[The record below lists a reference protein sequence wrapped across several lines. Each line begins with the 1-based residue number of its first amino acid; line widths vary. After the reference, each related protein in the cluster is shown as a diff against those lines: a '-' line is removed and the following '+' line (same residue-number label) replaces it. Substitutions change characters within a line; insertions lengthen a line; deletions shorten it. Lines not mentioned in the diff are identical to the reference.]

1 MRKVLFW
8 EGLAGWPISTPASVF
23 SSNAQKINTLDSFL
37 LLCITLARELLLSPA
52 YRTLRSIRSLF
63 LSVEKLKKM
72 TENNKKHNPGLDLKV
87 FAALVLAASLG
98 IPAFAQSAQTTS
110 PSSPSSPNQSAQVQ
124 TGTSANGM
132 NPNDNSTYATGQPLS
147 TKSNEG
153 FWGHMN
159 PFARKKWV
167 NRQLSPVKDRLNELD
182 QLTAKNANDIKDVDS
197 RAQAGIHQAQN
208 TADQASQTA
217 QQASSTANQ
226 AQTTAQQASD
236 QTSKLNT
243 TVAGLDQYQKVSDTE
258 IRFRPGQ
265 TALNARAKDAL
276 DQIATQLQGQKGY
289 IVEVEGYSPARGQAG
304 IQSSQHMADAV
315 VRYLVTEHQIPVY
328 RIHQVA
334 MGNAKIGEDGTA
346 TTGSVV
352 RVSTMQNSLAAL
364 NSSSSNAG
372 SPIGAT
378 QQSSAQPSPQGAASR
393 PAAQPQQ

>member
-1 MRKVLFW
+1 M
-8 EGLAGWPISTPASVF
+8 T
-23 SSNAQKINTLDSFL
+23 T
-37 LLCITLARELLLSPA
+37 
-52 YRTLRSIRSLF
+52 
-63 LSVEKLKKM
+63 KM
-72 TENNKKHNPGLDLKV
+72 TLKNPDARIV
-87 FAALVLAASLG
+87 ATLVLAASLG
-98 IPAFAQSAQTTS
+98 IPAFAQESNQAPPPP
-110 PSSPSSPNQSAQVQ
+110 PSNAQVQ
-124 TGTSANGM
+124 TGASANGA
-132 NPNDNSTYATGQPLS
+132 NPNDSSTYATGQPLP

-197 RAQAGIHQAQN
+197 RAQAGIHQAQS

-217 QQASSTANQ
+217 QSANTTATQ
-226 AQTTAQQASD
+226 AQSLAQNASD
-236 QTSKLNT
+236 QTGKLGT
-243 TVAGLDQYQKVSDTE
+243 TVAGLDQYSKVSDTE
-258 IRFRPGQ
+258 IHFRSGQ
-265 TALNARAKDAL
+265 TALNAKAKEAL

-289 IVEVEGYSPARGQAG
+289 IVEVEGYSRSRGQAG

-334 MGNAKIGEDGTA
+334 MGNAKLETADGTS

-364 NSSSSNAG
+364 NSTSSNAG

-378 QQSSAQPSPQGAASR
+378 QQSSAQPSPQGAASQ
-393 PAAQPQQ
+393 PAAPQQ